1 MISIDQILI
10 LSFHYIHFSKNRTV
24 LQKTTYLALCVQPS
38 TESVQIL
45 LPVQN

>member
-1 MISIDQILI
+1 MITIDQILI
-10 LSFHYIHFSKNRTV
+10 LSSHSLFSKNRPA
-24 LQKTTYLALCVQPS
+24 LQKTTYLALCVQHS